1 MKTKLQLVVA
11 LFLTVFSINAQL
23 NSVAVVGA
31 RLTDSNWP
39 GQPGNLG
46 PADNLQLTR
55 VTPGGDDWIIENLVV
70 GSTGGL
76 KLRGNND
83 WAVPYNWG
91 KGVDASQYP
100 SGTCVVNGDDIQGIP
115 AGTYTLTFNSAT
127 GAYNFGGGPVIPV
140 VKLIG
145 SAVATAGGETMTFLG
160 NEDYELTLNLVAG
173 SVKFDVDGVV
183 SGDTGFPTG
192 FALSPTDATPIVT
205 AKSYKVTYNNASG
218 AYTFADGIKNIT
230 IVGASTPIGW
240 GFTRTQE
247 ETQKMVNKN
256 NLNENYYFG
265 ELPLVID
272 PNPGDNGLKFRRDFD
287 WTDAIGGGAFPIGVN
302 GGNNVP
308 VDVAG
313 TYSCNLVRST
323 GAYEFFITKV
333 GLVGAAVGGWDP
345 LVEVNL
351 PSVDGIN
358 YALENVVMSAAECKF
373 RLDND
378 WAKNWGNGGTNSWP
392 SGTAITTC
400 PASTNCNIV
409 AQAGTYDV
417 TFNRVTGAFAF
428 LPPGSIALANNTFAT
443 KSFSVSPNPTS
454 NNWKITSNNEITS
467 VQVVNI
473 LGKVVYTSNTT
484 ANEVN
489 VDASALS
496 NGVYFAR
503 ISSANAVETVKL
515 VKN

>member
-1 MKTKLQLVVA
+1 MKTKLFLFIAV
-11 LFLTVFSINAQL
+11 FLTAFTLNAQL
-23 NSVAVVGA
+23 NSVAIVGERVGGWPDNDPLTSDALQLNRVAPGGDEWVRENVVVGA
-31 RLTDSNWP
+31 
-39 GQPGNLG
+39 
-46 PADNLQLTR
+46 A
-55 VTPGGDDWIIENLVV
+55 
-70 GSTGGL
+70 GGL
-76 KLRGNND
+76 KFRGNND

-91 KGVDASQYP
+91 IAASGADYP
-100 SGTCVVNGDDIQGIP
+100 SNTCTINGNDIQGIP
-115 AGTYTLTFNSAT
+115 AGTYTVTFNSAT
-127 GAYNFGGGPVIPV
+127 GVYNFGGGPVIPV

-145 SAVATAGGETMTFLG
+145 SAVANVAGEQMTYLSG
-160 NEDYELTLNLVAG
+160 EDYELTLNLTVG
-173 SVKFDVDGVV
+173 SLKFDIDGLVYG
-183 SGDTGFPTG
+183 SLDFPDG
-192 FALSPTDATPIVT
+192 LAADPALSVPIAT
-205 AKSYKVTYNNASG
+205 AKSYKVTYNNGTG
-218 AYTFADGIKNIT
+218 AYLFADGIKDIT

-240 GFTRTQE
+240 GFNRTQE

-256 NLNENYYFG
+256 NANENYYFG

-272 PNPGDNGLKFRRDFD
+272 PNPNDNGLKFRRDYA
-287 WTDAIGGGAFPIGVN
+287 WADAIGGNAFPIGSN
-302 GGNNVP
+302 AGSNVP

-323 GAYEFFITKV
+323 GAYEFFISKV

-345 LVEVNL
+345 LVELNL
-351 PSVDGIN
+351 TSTDGGIN
-358 YALENVVMSAAECKF
+358 YSLANVGMSSAECKF

-428 LPPGSIALANNTFAT
+428 LPAGTLATNAFAT
-443 KSFSVSPNPTS
+443 KAFSVSPNPS
-454 NNWKITSNNEITS
+454 NNNWKISSANDITS

-473 LGKVVYTSNTT
+473 LGKVVYSSNTT
-484 ANEVN
+484 ANEIN

-503 ISSANAVETVKL
+503 IASANAVETVKL
-515 VKN
+515 IKN